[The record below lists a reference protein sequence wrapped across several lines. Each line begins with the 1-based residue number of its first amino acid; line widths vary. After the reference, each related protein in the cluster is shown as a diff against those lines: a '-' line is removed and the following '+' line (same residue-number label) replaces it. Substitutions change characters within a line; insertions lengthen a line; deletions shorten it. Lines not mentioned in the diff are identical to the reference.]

1 MFSLQAAVNLRL
13 AQGSVSQ
20 IRSDIKS
27 GLGNLAVNIKANID
41 QKSISSLDRLAKNLS
56 SVNNAVNELNLSSS
70 RAERSISRLAAASGR
85 LNVPTSLKSGVK
97 DVKDLALQFDDASN
111 KAEHFGRQVRLAG
124 QRFLAFSIATAGLFA
139 VTTGFKNALSEA
151 IDFELQINK
160 LKQVTDEGAGSVSE
174 LRDEILRL
182 STSLGVS
189 SKELAKASVTITQAG
204 IKAKDAKVALEAFAQ
219 ALLAPNFDSA
229 EQTVEGLIAIYQQFG
244 KDVTKLKDQLGSVNA
259 VAGAFAVE
267 AGDLIKAVQ
276 KAGGAFSSAG
286 GSLDELLA
294 LMTAVRSTT
303 RESAEQIAT
312 GLRSIFTYVQRTETI
327 DNLRNLGIEL
337 RYTAKEAEALG
348 DVNLENQ
355 FVGPYQA
362 ILRLSK
368 GLKDLRSSDPR
379 YSQIIEDLGGVRQVS
394 RVLPLIQQVTEAQK
408 ALNVARLGSAS
419 LEAAAAI
426 RQDAI
431 ANKLTKVAEAYQ
443 KLANN
448 LVDSKGF
455 RELID
460 NFSRMAIE
468 ISKVLEVASPLIPVL
483 GALAAVKI
491 VGNASSFVAGSLTPT
506 RYQSTTKKLATGGTV
521 EGPGGVD
528 KIPAMLTRGEY
539 VVNARDTAK
548 HLPLLQAI
556 NEGKDVQFLNKGGYV
571 DRLKTARLKSPD
583 VDEAFFRIYSE
594 ASGLLDDD
602 RFNRLPN
609 PDETIGNYIMKKL
622 EDAIAEGK
630 PLSKVKVSPRV
641 LEKQLLSRVSRS
653 NAANSTQ
660 YDNLGE
666 GLSVFETVGSGSDIL
681 DIVEA
686 NETVAKL
693 IEDKE
698 PKPKTPK
705 TKTPPKP
712 KQPKTP
718 KKPKAPPETT
728 LVPIP
733 TQPGA
738 AFAGSVSSRRPPIFP
753 SINPKVA
760 PIEAGPGRFRLDNP
774 GLIDARIEQINND
787 PNFAFPELI
796 YSENVTRQNLRSTL
810 ANQSIFGPPTTPPSL
825 PPANDSPLGPLP
837 ARNIRGAKSTGNA
850 AKDDFKTIFRNQR
863 IANKGSNADSVAAA
877 ASIIGQRNL
886 SFNNL
891 KIEDNESI
899 RDFYARASAAGM
911 DRSEILRQIKNR
923 QNRNSARVASGNVPP
938 PKRPPNGLSFLPP
951 EDGDNIYG
959 FNDNYRPPYIPQRNG
974 NLNAY
979 REPGYGVIPNAD
991 ELPIPLQDSP
1001 EVNSFAQLQ
1010 RMEAAANQRREGG
1023 PNTRGA
1029 TYEDLLEVRQMMRN
1043 SGIGLEQEANIPG
1056 TLANSNI
1063 NNAASSV
1070 NNKIIEDYQQSQ
1082 LNAAYAKRRKP
1093 KFDPKN
1099 PEAYSSDPLERRQY
1113 LRSQGIGF
1121 KEEVDLG
1128 LNDLANQITQADKDI
1143 AKVASGSALVLPT
1156 DRKNV
1161 NRQKIKNLPKDSG
1174 VDKLAEF
1181 EKLKTNIQDFSIA
1194 NQDLAEEIFGA
1205 LQKGTINARQAQQ
1218 LLNDAKKQRNIDL
1231 PNVTDPD
1238 LFERRAARERQEQ
1251 RDANNRNTFSQEY
1264 VNSTFSNAEQ
1274 YNRALAANSIGGSN
1288 VNGREIV
1295 GQRLADSAKGYGNLA
1310 FMAPEFMQELEAR
1323 ELNKAQGQL
1332 SSSIEAQVRA
1342 LNKNIK
1348 ADEARAIA
1356 AELSAQALRG
1366 QGDILIDS
1374 KGNLLGLTDLAGQ
1387 LEGQGKAG
1395 DGRNKVSRFFNR
1407 LRGPNA
1413 NGFGKIIGSLG
1424 SSIASNG
1431 GVGASIGFATA
1442 APFLAQAIGPE
1453 KDAANKVA
1461 TGARS
1466 DFGFRAQTAAAGVL
1480 STAATGAAVGL
1491 AFGPWGAAIGA
1502 AAGAAY
1508 GLANSLSEA
1517 SKQINEA
1524 KLANSLSALSD
1535 QFGPVA
1541 EKKRTFETINTSE
1554 ALKNIAQARASVLEK
1569 AYKESDGEFLGFG
1582 LKEDSFKEN
1591 IKRNNREGFGGQAQN
1606 ISVILSEQLSKLAS
1620 QNANASPAKFI
1631 EQFAAN
1637 DLNKEFIR
1645 IIADVRNIPLKQ
1657 ALQELTK
1664 DFADA
1669 QQSFRV
1675 QKQIEQMKQEVE
1687 RVTTSF
1693 ARLSSAFSNA
1703 GLASRR
1709 SLEKNDV
1716 SSLAFNPGSVGVSSI
1731 EEAFNSLG
1739 SANGDEFNR
1748 AINILQQS
1756 LGKTNNLSES
1766 GKVADVLS
1774 KSLPSILSQLAGENI
1789 NFDETLDVTIR
1800 KVLQDVLKNSGI
1812 DPNSAA
1818 ANVGISSVVGG
1829 IKELDKKEKGN
1840 ALKAIDSDASKLAEE
1855 LLKPLVD
1862 PFKTEGIKMAKEL
1875 AENANRFVSGLN
1887 QYNRNVD
1894 AINQSFNNS
1903 SELRLNAAR
1912 ANASVVSDKLG
1923 GGDPTRLLSIQEL
1936 LAPFNERQSRL
1947 LQGTGLKNDDVDG
1960 IANLLSQRRGEL
1972 EKAREARDNAIG
1984 NKDTFPQL
1992 AKNFEILNNSANNLQ
2007 QALKNL
2013 AEPAQRAAAIQE
2025 KLNQLNQD
2033 QDSRLSYAER
2043 FINAS
2048 PEERQ
2053 RLNRGQILAKE
2064 LSDDPNRFNNLTDDD
2079 KRLALEAARNI
2090 GSSQFGNGITGE
2102 GLRNLL
2108 LQQTGIV
2115 TPELQ
2120 QQRLDLLN
2128 QQKNVANQAPNA
2140 QDAIGTILEKEN
2152 NKFLDNLLK
2161 SQDIF
2166 FNRLEANLQKEE
2178 VVKQQQKISSNRVEA
2193 GKLVQETS
2201 DAQFLSKLG
2210 IDSQNKLDI
2219 ARKQTGNI
2227 RNLTASENSQI
2238 KFSSEQISKDLSNAN
2253 TSKIQKDY
2261 AQSTEFDKIFK
2272 RDEYLLKYYRAQ
2284 VDSVGAASGLNEED
2298 KSALSKRLVDF
2309 YKQAD
2314 SAGQSQNVKY
2324 LKDLDRTVI
2333 EGFLEEVNN
2342 RKSPTKDIDKINESG
2357 VLKGQ
2362 DVQKLNP
2369 ADRDRLLNILDNS
2382 FNQSGRSL
2390 DNLTTRINTNQEAFD
2405 KLTAGINVLN
2415 AKIKEIESRVPVGI
2429 PAVTKAQGGPIN
2441 PIFTPKGTDVVP
2453 AMLTPGEF
2461 VVNADAA
2468 SKHADL
2474 LHHIN
2479 SGTAYLA
2486 KGGLVDKV
2494 AGFDKYGNIGLGNS
2508 MKKLASKAEK
2518 RLGKYAGLDEAG
2530 KIKFDTIIANG
2541 MLRIN
2546 KKRQLSSLLEQ
2557 QAYAGTDDELAG
2569 SAISRLGVQEEERFK
2584 TFKNKVA
2591 FGFNSLKDRKA
2602 KIAREKMELAKAKER
2617 GKKDGFGKNTFN
2629 KAGIVGGVNP
2639 TNKFSLDGLNFDDAV
2654 KKVVEYNNDPTK
2666 FQQGFS
2672 GGFGGGTFNGAGIIK
2687 RASGGLIPGNG
2698 TSDSVL
2704 TSLTPGEFVLNR
2716 QTVKDIGINNLQ
2728 KTNAGNSGSS
2738 SGSSSEKWVQ
2748 QLATLSQALNSF
2760 SSPASSLVSGFGLF
2774 NNSVNQLTEALS
2786 KFPTNIDHTH
2796 RVTAEVVI
2804 NGAEAFN
2811 GMEEKFKTMMINY
2824 VNNAISTSL
2833 ERNFPDNPKKPTGDN
2848 VI

>member
-244 KDVTKLKDQLGSVNA
+244 KDVTKLKEQLGSVNA

-286 GSLDELLA
+286 GSLEELLA

-327 DNLRNLGIEL
+327 ENLRNLNIEL
-337 RYTAKEAEALG
+337 RYTQEEAKALG

-556 NEGKDVQFLNKGGYV
+556 NAGKDVQFFNKGGYA
-571 DRLKTARLKSPD
+571 DRLKAARLKSPD
-583 VDEAFFRIYSE
+583 VDEAFFRIQ
-594 ASGLLDDD
+594 SGALNLLDDD
-602 RFNRLPN
+602 RFVRLN
-609 PDETIGNYIMKKL
+609 DPDETIGNYIMKKL
-622 EDAIAEGK
+622 EDAIAEGT
-630 PLSKVKVSPRV
+630 PLSKVKVSPKV
-641 LEKQLLSRVSRS
+641 LEKQLLSRVSRP
-653 NAANSTQ
+653 NKANSTQ

-686 NETVAKL
+686 NSKEAELQNLRSQLEGLSPAKQKKLLEKYLEEQNKEPEVTVAPNQSTKSTT
-693 IEDKE
+693 
-698 PKPKTPK
+698 KPKS
-705 TKTPPKP
+705 
-712 KQPKTP
+712 KTP
-718 KKPKAPPETT
+718 KKPKAPPQTT

-738 AFAGSVSSRRPPIFP
+738 GFAGSVGSGRATIFP
-753 SINPKVA
+753 PVNPKQS

-774 GLIDARIEQINND
+774 ALIDARIEQINND
-787 PNFAFPELI
+787 PNFAFVEEPKKITKNTGLATTGITPELI
-796 YSENVTRQNLRSTL
+796 YSENVTRQNPRATL
-810 ANQSIFGPPTTPPSL
+810 TNPSIFDQARVVNDSNVFNGQLNALNSSYNNAL
-825 PPANDSPLGPLP
+825 PPKPPFSYGFADDYQNDDENNRSKLP
-837 ARNIRGAKSTGNA
+837 KPY
-850 AKDDFKTIFRNQR
+850 DFMGEGYDNPNVAQNFRN
-863 IANKGSNADSVAAA
+863 KGDRVEPSTVAGLDKEFKRVSLSIPPAQDS
-877 ASIIGQRNL
+877 S
-886 SFNNL
+886 
-891 KIEDNESI
+891 
-899 RDFYARASAAGM
+899 
-911 DRSEILRQIKNR
+911 
-923 QNRNSARVASGNVPP
+923 
-938 PKRPPNGLSFLPP
+938 
-951 EDGDNIYG
+951 
-959 FNDNYRPPYIPQRNG
+959 
-974 NLNAY
+974 
-979 REPGYGVIPNAD
+979 
-991 ELPIPLQDSP
+991 PIPLQDLPSDP
-1001 EVNSFAQLQ
+1001 SKI
-1010 RMEAAANQRREGG
+1010 AAEKKA
-1023 PNTRGA
+1023 A
-1029 TYEDLLEVRQMMRN
+1029 ED
-1043 SGIGLEQEANIPG
+1043 A
-1056 TLANSNI
+1056 
-1063 NNAASSV
+1063 
-1070 NNKIIEDYQQSQ
+1070 YQQAE

-1218 LLNDAKKQRNIDL
+1218 LVNDAKKQRNIDL

-1274 YNRALAANSIGGSN
+1274 YNRALAANSIGGSTI
-1288 VNGREIV
+1288 NGREIV
-1295 GQRLADSAKGYGNLA
+1295 GQRLADSAKGYGNIAL
-1310 FMAPEFMQELEAR
+1310 MAPEFMQELEAR

-1366 QGDILIDS
+1366 QRDVLLDS
-1374 KGNLLGLTDLAGQ
+1374 KGNFLGLTDLAGQ

-1395 DGRNKVSRFFNR
+1395 DGRNKASRFFNR

-1413 NGFGKIIGSLG
+1413 SGFGKIIGSLG

-1461 TGARS
+1461 TGAKS
-1466 DFGFRAQTAAAGVL
+1466 DFGFRAQTAAAGTL
-1480 STAATGAAVGL
+1480 SNAATGAAVGL

-1582 LKEDSFKEN
+1582 LKEDSFREN
-1591 IKRNNREGFGGQAQN
+1591 IKRGNREGFGGQAQN

-1620 QNANASPAKFI
+1620 QNTNASPAKFI

-1669 QQSFRV
+1669 QQSFKV

-1818 ANVGISSVVGG
+1818 ANVGVSSIVSG
-1829 IKELDKKEKGN
+1829 IKELDRKEKGN

-2128 QQKNVANQAPNA
+2128 QQKDVANQAPNA

-2219 ARKQTGNI
+2219 ARKQSGNI

-2238 KFSSEQISKDLSNAN
+2238 KFSSEEIAKGLATAD
-2253 TSKIQKDY
+2253 TRKITKDY
-2261 AQSTEFDKIFK
+2261 VESTEFDRVFK
-2272 RDEYLLKYYRAQ
+2272 RDEFLLKSYRAK
-2284 VDSVGAASGLNEED
+2284 VDNIGATAGLAEED
-2298 KSALSKRLVDF
+2298 KAALSKRLVDF

-2314 SAGQSQNVKY
+2314 AAGQSQNAQY
-2324 LKDLDRTVI
+2324 LKDLDRTVV
-2333 EGFLEEVNN
+2333 EGFLTEVNN

-2362 DVQKLNP
+2362 DIQKLNP

-2415 AKIKEIESRVPVGI
+2415 AKIKEIESRVPVGV
-2429 PAVTKAQGGPIN
+2429 PAVTKAKGGPIN
-2441 PIFTPKGTDVVP
+2441 PIFTPKGTDIVP

-2494 AGFDKYGNIGLGNS
+2494 AGFDKYGNVGLGNS
-2508 MKKLASKAEK
+2508 MKKLATKAEK

-2591 FGFNSLKDRKA
+2591 FGFNSLRDRKA
-2602 KIAREKMELAKAKER
+2602 KVAKEKMELAKAKER
-2617 GKKDGFGKNTFN
+2617 GKKDGFGKNVFN

-2654 KKVVEYNNDPTK
+2654 KKVVEYNEDPNK
-2666 FQQGFS
+2666 FKQGFG
-2672 GGFGGGTFNGAGIIK
+2672 GGFGGGTFNGAGIVK

-2728 KTNAGNSGSS
+2728 KTNAGNSGNS

-2811 GMEEKFKTMMINY
+2811 GMEEKFKTMMVNY